1 MPSTTKPK
9 PEGSSFDRFGSP
21 PMESI
26 KVATTMRL
34 SRLEMITVTST
45 LGFKGSDRQGVGR
58 RAAKMSHLVSHL
70 LSHGVQDVNPGREA
84 KAIGA
89 SGNSL

>member
-1 MPSTTKPK
+1 
-9 PEGSSFDRFGSP
+9 
-21 PMESI
+21 
-26 KVATTMRL
+26 
-34 SRLEMITVTST
+34 MITVTST

-58 RAAKMSHLVSHL
+58 RAAKMSHLVSPL